1 MIRAPP
7 RSTRTDTLFPDPR
20 FFLSI
25 QADCGYAMC
34 RLRGAGNRLMDGA
47 GPGAFAL
54 SNPLQRSWRD
64 LCVGTRH
71 NALSS
76 HLSLELYGRA
86 IAGHPSNIQ
95 LLPDIGPS
103 PAWATPQ

>member
-1 MIRAPP
+1 MG
-7 RSTRTDTLFPDPR
+7 L
-20 FFLSI
+20 
-25 QADCGYAMC
+25 
-34 RLRGAGNRLMDGA
+34 LRGAGNRLMDVA

-95 LLPDIGPS
+95 LLPAIGPS
-103 PAWATPQ
+103 PAWATPQYIITTQRRRRTMPVPSTRQMPKFLRTKTNL

>member
-1 MIRAPP
+1 MIFVKLIIGTVLVLLVRLPP
-7 RSTRTDTLFPDPR
+7 RSTRSSTLYPVTTLFR
-20 FFLSI
+20 S
-25 QADCGYAMC
+25 
-34 RLRGAGNRLMDGA
+34 

-54 SNPLQRSWRD
+54 SKPLQRSWRD
-64 LCVGTRH
+64 HCVGTRH

-76 HLSLELYGRA
+76 HLSLDLYGRA